1 MFEIYL
7 LANELQFFLNIGL
20 ISFALAILDRKKI
33 PILIA
38 RIPKGG
44 KCMCKQQTA
53 FRQSCYDA
61 IVEIK
66 QTTKSKGFMKF
77 LNQIFAQ
84 SFSTC
89 SKTEWC

>member
-20 ISFALAILDRKKI
+20 VSFALAILDRKKI

-61 IVEIK
+61 IVENQANYKK
-66 QTTKSKGFMKF
+66 QRVYEILKSNICPKF
-77 LNQIFAQ
+77 FNMF
-84 SFSTC
+84 
-89 SKTEWC
+89 KN